1 MEAVRMPARRKERN
15 GGVRDLA
22 RTRERILRAALAE
35 FSAKGFAGART
46 DAIARRARINKRMLY
61 YCVGPKQALYSEVLR
76 RKIAEKSE
84 SIKTTP
90 DDFGRALIHW
100 YDAGC
105 HDIDWIRMLE
115 WEALGPRPARMI
127 AERERRGLFLEAL
140 TSLRGPQRRGDI
152 PASVDLTQLF
162 ISIIALA
169 AFPVAFPQM
178 TQLCTGRMPTDPRFQ
193 RERRRFLRWL
203 AACVASGSAPR
214 GRARPRAN
222 KS

>member
-1 MEAVRMPARRKERN
+1 MEAVRMPARGSGRN
-15 GGVRDLA
+15 GGNRDLA

-46 DAIARRARINKRMLY
+46 DSIARRARVNKRMLY
-61 YCVGPKQALYSEVLR
+61 YCVGPKQALYREVLR

-84 SIKTTP
+84 AVKTTP
-90 DDFGRALIHW
+90 ADFGRALIHW
-100 YDAGC
+100 YHAGSSD
-105 HDIDWIRMLE
+105 HDWIRMLE
-115 WEALGPRPARMI
+115 WEALGPRRSRMI
-127 AERERRGLFLEAL
+127 AERERRALFKEAVA
-140 TSLRGPQRRGDI
+140 SLRVSQRSGHLA
-152 PASVDLTQLF
+152 ASVDLTQLF

-178 TQLCTGRMPTDPRFQ
+178 TQLCTGRMPDDPRFQ

-203 AACVASGSAPR
+203 GARVATNRGSR
-214 GRARPRAN
+214 RSRR

>member
-1 MEAVRMPARRKERN
+1 MAARGSGRN
-15 GGVRDLA
+15 GVNRDLA

-46 DAIARRARINKRMLY
+46 DAIARRARVNKRMLY
-61 YCVGPKQALYSEVLR
+61 YCVGPKQALYREVLR

-84 SIKTTP
+84 AVKSSP
-90 DDFGRALIHW
+90 ADFGRALIHW
-100 YDAGC
+100 YDAGSS
-105 HDIDWIRMLE
+105 DLDWIRMLE

-127 AERERRGLFLEAL
+127 AERERRALFKEAL
-140 TSLRGPQRRGDI
+140 ASLRISQRHGDLS
-152 PASVDLTQLF
+152 PAVDLTQLF
-162 ISIIALA
+162 ISVIALA

-178 TQLCTGRMPTDPRFQ
+178 TQLCTGRMPGDPHFQ

-203 AACVASGSAPR
+203 GARVAADRKPR
-214 GRARPRAN
+214 RSRR